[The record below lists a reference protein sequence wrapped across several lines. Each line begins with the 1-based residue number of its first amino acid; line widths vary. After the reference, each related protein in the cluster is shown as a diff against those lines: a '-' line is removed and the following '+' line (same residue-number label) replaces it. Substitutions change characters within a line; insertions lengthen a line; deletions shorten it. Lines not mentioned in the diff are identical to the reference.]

1 MTKASQLSRRERQI
15 MDIIY
20 RMEEATAKDV
30 MENLA
35 DAPSYS
41 SVRTLLRKLVE
52 KGHISHRESG
62 LKYVYFPL
70 VARQAAS
77 RTALSGIVKTFFSGS
92 TFLAV
97 NSLLDSSDI
106 SDEELERLNKLIQ
119 ARKSSGKNKK

>member
-20 RMEEATAKDV
+20 RTEEATAKDV
-30 MENLA
+30 MENLP

-41 SVRTLLRKLVE
+41 SVRTLLRKLIE
-52 KGHISHRESG
+52 KGHLGYRESG
-62 LKYVYFPL
+62 LKYVYFPI
-70 VARQAAS
+70 VERQAAS

-92 TFLAV
+92 TFQAV
-97 NSLLDSSDI
+97 NSLLDNSDI

-119 ARKSSGKNKK
+119 EKKISSKNKK

>member
-30 MENLA
+30 MEGLA

-52 KGHISHRESG
+52 KGHLSHRESG
-62 LKYVYFPL
+62 LKYVYFPV

-119 ARKSSGKNKK
+119 TKKSSSKNKK